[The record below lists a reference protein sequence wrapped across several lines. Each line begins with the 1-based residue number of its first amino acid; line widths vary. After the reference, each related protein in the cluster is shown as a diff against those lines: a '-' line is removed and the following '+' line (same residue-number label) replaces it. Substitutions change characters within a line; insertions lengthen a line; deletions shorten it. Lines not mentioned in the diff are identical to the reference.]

1 MNKRYRISTKPTVYG
16 WSVIVDFTINSFG
29 GISDYESQPVSI
41 LWAEEEILEL
51 EQRKIHPNMSDSGA
65 IGYRLK
71 FVGALTASD
80 AESAGERLA
89 FAILRLAEKRRWG
102 LHLEWPDSPLPCRVV
117 DRTASTGITMQA
129 FGSVSLHVP
138 FATFVDEL
146 SAAFNARKAI
156 SYEIL
161 MSLELCAAARFESNL
176 RVCFVLLVSALEA
189 LAVQEDLSKQLGALI
204 PDLKAVIKKSDIEDA
219 GLRQSLIGQ
228 ISNLK
233 RESVHRSMR
242 RLLKKF
248 DIDGADLN
256 KIYDARSSILHE
268 GKRIPELSLLVES
281 IGKILKK
288 IYQGL

>member
-51 EQRKIHPNMSDSGA
+51 EQRKIHPNMSGSGA

-80 AESAGERLA
+80 AENAGERLA

-138 FATFVDEL
+138 FAMFVDEL
-146 SAAFNARKAI
+146 SAAFNARKDI

-161 MSLELCAAARFESNL
+161 MSLELCVAARFESNL

-189 LAVQEDLSKQLGALI
+189 LAVQEDLSDQLGALI

-219 GLRQSLIGQ
+219 C
-228 ISNLK
+228 
-233 RESVHRSMR
+233 ESA
-242 RLLKKF
+242 
-248 DIDGADLN
+248 I
-256 KIYDARSSILHE
+256 KIYSTISSE
-268 GKRIPELSLLVES
+268 FEK
-281 IGKILKK
+281 
-288 IYQGL
+288 